1 MKPKEEITFS
11 VKADEKSKAFFDK
24 LNDEYERAV
33 AEVTE
38 KLFAECREKLSEH
51 CINASELSK
60 EQFDNLVTLAQ
71 SFAAFGWNKCY
82 EYHKERIEKP
92 FGVKGGEE

>member
-1 MKPKEEITFS
+1 MKTTEEFTFS
-11 VKADEKSKAFFDK
+11 IKADEKSKAFFEQ
-24 LNDEYERAV
+24 LNDEHEWIV
-33 AEVTE
+33 SEVTK
-38 KLFAECREKLSEH
+38 KLFAECREKLIEH

-92 FGVKGGEE
+92 